1 MVYYSDTLPPFS
13 KNECRIAAAFNL
25 VAKLPSARGVFLSIP
40 SSDPYSLAMYSS
52 DTSSIPLNVGAIH
65 FCLLLSFSY
74 MNTVT
79 VGVGDVDSDISDL
92 EPLLDLFDL
101 SLLRSSINLSMSKIS
116 SSIEDELQSNSMLRI
131 PGLVL
136 VTVDSVADG
145 CST

>member
-1 MVYYSDTLPPFS
+1 
-13 KNECRIAAAFNL
+13 
-25 VAKLPSARGVFLSIP
+25 
-40 SSDPYSLAMYSS
+40 
-52 DTSSIPLNVGAIH
+52 
-65 FCLLLSFSY
+65 

-92 EPLLDLFDL
+92 EPLLDLLDL